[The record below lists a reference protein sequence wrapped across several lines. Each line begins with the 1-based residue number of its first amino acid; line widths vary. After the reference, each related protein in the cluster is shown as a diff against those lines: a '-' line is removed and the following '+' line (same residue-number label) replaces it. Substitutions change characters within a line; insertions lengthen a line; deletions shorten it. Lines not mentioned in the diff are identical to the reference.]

1 MEILLKKEIWFA
13 NIFKLHQQIIRLQN
27 KIIETFTCKTV
38 IDSIFVDG
46 PGFRLGGKYSWR
58 NVSAS
63 SFSSDSI

>member
-46 PGFRLGGKYSWR
+46 PGFRLGGKDSW
-58 NVSAS
+58 
-63 SFSSDSI
+63 